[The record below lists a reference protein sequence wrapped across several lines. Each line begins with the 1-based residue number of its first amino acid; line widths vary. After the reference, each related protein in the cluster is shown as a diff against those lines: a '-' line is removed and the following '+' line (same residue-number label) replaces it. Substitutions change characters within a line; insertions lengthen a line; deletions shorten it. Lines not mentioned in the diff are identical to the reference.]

1 MRSYY
6 IRRMV
11 RAMVVHVFREHKRPL
26 PRKSTYVRNLEAYYL
41 FTSFRESLQT
51 IKLYLGIRNP
61 AAVIYDLAQREQLP
75 LRQED
80 LDRLIATMG
89 FVSAS
94 AARAHP
100 LQIRAVASQ
109 AARKQAV
116 RIRARPAVKSGRT
129 GKTAGFAVRTVPVK
143 NSTPPPSRPR
153 LRRGSGSDLKE
164 GSVASKE
171 APASKMSSVENA
183 EAARGLRRNLKLK
196 AKVARQKAR
205 KKAAVAAAAAETR
218 VGNKAGGKEGPA
230 TAVVSSSAKGKTK
243 RASSKLAPA
252 GDGGAKGSPSTVE
265 VAPVQASRAT
275 EKASKSARSK
285 PVPAGGSGGAK
296 ASPSTIDVPPVQ
308 TSAATV
314 KASKT
319 ARSKAVPAAAGDGSG
334 DSGPPNISPPSAV
347 VVNQP
352 LAAEEASSEKGTTRL
367 ALKNM
372 QRRLRRDPAARRGK

>member
-26 PRKSTYVRNLEAYYL
+26 PRKPTYVRNLEAYYL

-94 AARAHP
+94 AARARP

-116 RIRARPAVKSGRT
+116 RMRARPAVKSSRT

-205 KKAAVAAAAAETR
+205 KKAALAAAAAETR
-218 VGNKAGGKEGPA
+218 VGTKAGGSEGPA

-243 RASSKLAPA
+243 RARSKVAAA
-252 GDGGAKGSPSTVE
+252 GDGGAKVSPSTVE
-265 VAPVQASRAT
+265 VASAQSSVAAD
-275 EKASKSARSK
+275 KASKSARSK
-285 PVPAGGSGGAK
+285 PVPTGGSGGAK
-296 ASPSTIDVPPVQ
+296 GSPKTVNVPPVQ
-308 TSAATV
+308 TSRATE

-319 ARSKAVPAAAGDGSG
+319 ASSKPMPAAGDGSS
-334 DSGPPNISPPSAV
+334 DSGPPNKSPPSTD

-352 LAAEEASSEKGTTRL
+352 LAAEASSEKGTTRL

-372 QRRLRRDPAARRGK
+372 QRRLRRDSAARKGK